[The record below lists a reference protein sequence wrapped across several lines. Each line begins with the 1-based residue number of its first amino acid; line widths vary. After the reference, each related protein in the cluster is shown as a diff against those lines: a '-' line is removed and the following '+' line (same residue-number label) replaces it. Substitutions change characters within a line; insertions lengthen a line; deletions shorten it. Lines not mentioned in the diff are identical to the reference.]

1 MDRYAL
7 DDKVIAEIPE
17 LLLLDAPGGDV
28 DDVL

>member
-17 LLLLDAPGGDV
+17 LFLLDAPGRDV